1 VLCARVDKAR
11 RAGALALHRLGALE
25 GGRPRPPLRLGRSVG
40 QVFSQPSERHAPC
53 SLPGER
59 VILAHD
65 LARIY
70 GVETRALNQAV
81 KRNADMFPGDFIFQ
95 VNSAEAASLKSQAVT
110 STWGGARRAL
120 PYAFTEH
127 GAVVLRSAALIGG

>member
-1 VLCARVDKAR
+1 M
-11 RAGALALHRLGALE
+11 
-25 GGRPRPPLRLGRSVG
+25 S
-40 QVFSQPSERHAPC
+40 
-53 SLPGER
+53 GER

-70 GVETRALNQAV
+70 GVEARALKQAV
-81 KRNADMFPGDFIFQ
+81 KRNADLFPGDFMFQ
-95 VNSAEAASLKSQAVT
+95 VNSAEAADLKSQAVA
-110 STWGGARRAL
+110 STWGGARRAP